1 MEASTRRSAP
11 TICSIWMESS
21 RLWCFHTWPIR
32 TTSRTTLRALLK
44 LGASLTFPYQG
55 DRELEL
61 SPLGYPERGR
71 MREPGMAASTP
82 PPDGPIATPSIAII
96 GTVEGLW

>member
-1 MEASTRRSAP
+1 
-11 TICSIWMESS
+11 MESS

-71 MREPGMAASTP
+71 MREQGWQPQRRHRTDQSP
-82 PPDGPIATPSIAII
+82 RR
-96 GTVEGLW
+96 L